1 MLTKNHEFYKAT
13 LIFLWLI
20 FMLLWAVSFL
30 CSKIISRRWIR
41 SKLKKNSEIKGRLVD
56 YWLKDITY
64 PVEYS
69 FDISESN
76 VISFKNNDF
85 FLVEAEINVITFNQI
100 KFGVGM
106 SHYKCWCVLAVGN
119 DAIEILNNKRSL
131 FKKISIDQNN
141 EIGLFS
147 IRKLFSFACLLRR
160 ESQQR
165 VGEEQ

>member
-160 ESQQR
+160 ESQR
-165 VGEEQ
+165 CVGEGQ

>member
-1 MLTKNHEFYKAT
+1 
-13 LIFLWLI
+13 
-20 FMLLWAVSFL
+20 MLLWAVSFL

-160 ESQQR
+160 ESQR
-165 VGEEQ
+165 CVGEGQ